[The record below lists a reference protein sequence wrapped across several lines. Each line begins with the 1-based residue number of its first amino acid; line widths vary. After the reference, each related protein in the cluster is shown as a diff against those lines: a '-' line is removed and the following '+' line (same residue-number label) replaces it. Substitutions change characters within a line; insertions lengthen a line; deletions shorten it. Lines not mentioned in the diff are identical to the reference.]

1 MKRVKIILDS
11 TGDIPIEWLERYD
24 VEIAS
29 LYVNW
34 PDGTSEPDVRDP
46 KEIEDFYRRIKEA
59 KELPKTS
66 QPTAEDFKKLYL
78 KAKEE
83 GYDEIIALCISS
95 NLSGT
100 VNSANMAAKEV
111 DIPVYVVDTKLAS
124 AVNALVARRVREI
137 LNEGAS
143 GEEAYRKIL
152 EELNSGRFRAVFYV
166 SDFNFLVKGGR
177 VTKVQGFFGT
187 MLKIRVC
194 VHINEEGKLI
204 PYRKVRGNQKAA
216 EALVEKVKEYAPE
229 GSKLRILPVHAD
241 NETGARDV
249 ERILKEYY
257 DVEVTGI
264 AMMGKVITT
273 HVGPGTAGT
282 GIEIVT

>member
-1 MKRVKIILDS
+1 MKKVKIILDS
-11 TGDIPIEWLERYD
+11 TGDIPIEWLEKYD
-24 VEIAS
+24 VEIVS
-29 LYVNW
+29 LFVNW

-59 KELPKTS
+59 KELPRTS
-66 QPTAEDFKKLYL
+66 QPTVEDFKKLYL

-83 GYDEIIALCISS
+83 NYDEIIVLCISS

-100 VNSANMAAKEV
+100 INSANMAAKEV
-111 DIPVYVVDTKLAS
+111 DLPVYVVDTRLAS
-124 AVNALVARRVREI
+124 AANALVARRVREI
-137 LNEGAS
+137 LNEGAD
-143 GEEAYRKIL
+143 GEEAYKKIL
-152 EELNSGRFRAVFYV
+152 EELNAGRFRAVFYV

-177 VTKVQGFFGT
+177 VTKIQGFLGT

-204 PYRKVRGNQKAA
+204 PYKKVRGNQKAA
-216 EALVEKVKEYAPE
+216 EALVEKVKEYIPE

-241 NETGARDV
+241 NESGAKDV
-249 ERILKEYY
+249 ERIFREYY
-257 DVEVTGI
+257 DVETVGL

-273 HVGPGTAGT
+273 HVGPGTAGAGVEVIT
-282 GIEIVT
+282 

>member
-1 MKRVKIILDS
+1 MKKVKIILDS
-11 TGDIPIEWLERYD
+11 TGDIPIEWLGKYD
-24 VEIAS
+24 VEIVS
-29 LYVNW
+29 LFVNW

-59 KELPKTS
+59 KELPRTS
-66 QPTAEDFKKLYL
+66 QPTVEDFKKLYL

-83 GYDEIIALCISS
+83 NYDEIIVLCISS

-100 VNSANMAAKEV
+100 INSANMAAKEV
-111 DIPVYVVDTKLAS
+111 DLPVYVVDTRLAS
-124 AVNALVARRVREI
+124 AANALVARRVREI
-137 LNEGAS
+137 LNEGAD
-143 GEEAYRKIL
+143 GEEAYKKIL
-152 EELNSGRFRAVFYV
+152 EELNAGRFRAVFYV

-177 VTKVQGFFGT
+177 VTKIQGFLGT

-204 PYRKVRGNQKAA
+204 PYKKVRGNQKAA
-216 EALVEKVKEYAPE
+216 EALVEKVKEYIPE

-241 NETGARDV
+241 NESGAKDV
-249 ERILKEYY
+249 ERAFREYY
-257 DVEVTGI
+257 DVETVGL

-273 HVGPGTAGT
+273 HVGPGTAGAGVEVIT
-282 GIEIVT
+282 